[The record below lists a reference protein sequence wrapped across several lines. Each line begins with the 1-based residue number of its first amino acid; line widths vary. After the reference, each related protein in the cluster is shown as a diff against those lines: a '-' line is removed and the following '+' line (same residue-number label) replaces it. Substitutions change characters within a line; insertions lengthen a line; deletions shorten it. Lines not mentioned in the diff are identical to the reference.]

1 MATSRQ
7 PLRVGLTGGIGSG
20 KSTVGQMLAALG
32 AVLIDADQISREVT
46 GPGGAAMPAIQSTF
60 GDAYVDASGALDRA
74 RMRQLAF
81 SQPEAR
87 SQLEAIVH
95 PLVALH
101 SEQRIEQALQAGA
114 GLIVQDIPLLTESGR
129 WARQLDAVVVVD
141 CTEQTQIARVMQR
154 SGLDEP
160 QVRAIMAAQ
169 ASRAERL
176 AAADDVVD
184 NAGSLEA
191 LRTQVARLH
200 GSYLALAATPG
211 GL

>member
-60 GDAYVDASGALDRA
+60 GDVYVDASGALDRA

-81 SQPEAR
+81 SQPGAR

-114 GLIVQDIPLLTESGR
+114 GLIVHDIPLLTESGR

-141 CTEQTQIARVMQR
+141 CTEQTQIARVMRR
-154 SGLDEP
+154 SGLSAEAV
-160 QVRAIMAAQ
+160 QGIMASQ
-169 ASRAERL
+169 ATRSARRAV
-176 AAADDVVD
+176 ADVVIA
-184 NAGSLEA
+184 NEAHCTLEQLQA
-191 LRTQVARLH
+191 EVRQVATLF
-200 GSYLALAATPG
+200 

>member
-32 AVLIDADQISREVT
+32 AALIDADQISREVT

-95 PLVALH
+95 P
-101 SEQRIEQALQAGA
+101 
-114 GLIVQDIPLLTESGR
+114 
-129 WARQLDAVVVVD
+129 
-141 CTEQTQIARVMQR
+141 
-154 SGLDEP
+154 
-160 QVRAIMAAQ
+160 
-169 ASRAERL
+169 
-176 AAADDVVD
+176 
-184 NAGSLEA
+184 
-191 LRTQVARLH
+191 
-200 GSYLALAATPG
+200 
-211 GL
+211 